1 MNKKELG
8 AIGEKYAADYL
19 KGKKYEIL
27 QLNFS
32 CPLGEIDIIA
42 KHKNSIVFVEV
53 KTRTSTKFG
62 KGMEAVNYYKQQ
74 KLRKVALYYLNNKA
88 PFFSN
93 IRFDVIDILIQ
104 NEDEI
109 KIEHIEN
116 AF

>member
-1 MNKKELG
+1 
-8 AIGEKYAADYL
+8 
-19 KGKKYEIL
+19 
-27 QLNFS
+27 
-32 CPLGEIDIIA
+32 
-42 KHKNSIVFVEV
+42 
-53 KTRTSTKFG
+53 
-62 KGMEAVNYYKQQ
+62 MEAVNYYKQQ